1 MPSPGALLQSN
12 AVKPPGL
19 FSFKLPLCQL
29 GGTFFAEKQ
38 NQIPNHS
45 HGQRPSAIQRP
56 AAPAAQVFL
65 PPLHTQAFQ
74 VCFLRG
80 CSPFFFAMCARRN
93 IFTCAC
99 VMPCGHFFPWRI
111 PNIAGF
117 FLARFFQ
124 IFSLTHFCNSFLV
137 HSLITYYSVVNPFLF
152 YKMANLLLAFNSEF
166 AIISAKELI

>member
-80 CSPFFFAMCARRN
+80 CSPLLFCHVRPTQRLYLRLRNALRPLFPMVHSKYSRFLPCPVLPDIFAY
-93 IFTCAC
+93 
-99 VMPCGHFFPWRI
+99 
-111 PNIAGF
+111 
-117 FLARFFQ
+117 
-124 IFSLTHFCNSFLV
+124 SFLQ
-137 HSLITYYSVVNPFLF
+137 SLPCSQPNRLLF
-152 YKMANLLLAFNSEF
+152 SR
-166 AIISAKELI
+166 